1 MGENVLDKIKENYN
15 SFSRS
20 NKKIAKYI
28 LKNYDLIPL
37 RNLNELKEEIGVSEA
52 TISRFSKIL
61 GYKNFNLF
69 QKDFEQFT
77 KKNHLSFEEIKS
89 NLQKEDENFLF
100 SELSNSLDTL
110 NVLYSKELEE
120 KLKEASKLLNSSK
133 NIFILGSRTSK
144 SSALFLY
151 YMLREFSNNV
161 FLLENSNDDI
171 SFKLNGSDENDIL
184 IAISYSKYT
193 KLTYKL
199 LKYFKKQ
206 NSKVV
211 SITDSKI
218 SPLSKYSDIV
228 LEARNSSKTFTI
240 ISTIVVINALV
251 LYFANLNSERSI
263 KFYNQHN
270 EISNSLGLYLD
281 VIEDK

>member
-1 MGENVLDKIKENYN
+1 MGENVLEIINKNYN

-61 GYKNFNLF
+61 GYKNFNSF

-77 KKNHLSFEEIKS
+77 EKNHLSFEEIKS

-193 KLTYKL
+193 KLTYEI

-206 NSKVV
+206 NSKVI

-251 LYFANLNSERSI
+251 LYFANLDSERSI
-263 KFYNQHN
+263 TFYNQHN
-270 EISNSLGLYLD
+270 EISNSLSLYLD
-281 VIEDK
+281 VIEDE

>member
-1 MGENVLDKIKENYN
+1 MEENVLEIINKNYS

-61 GYKNFNLF
+61 GYKNFNSF
-69 QKDFEQFT
+69 QKDFEQFA

-89 NLQKEDENFLF
+89 NLQKENGNFLY
-100 SELSNSLDTL
+100 SELSNSLETL
-110 NVLYSKELEE
+110 NVLYSEELEE
-120 KLKEASKLLNSSK
+120 KLKEASKLLNSSR

-144 SSALFLY
+144 SSALFLF

-171 SFKLNGSDENDIL
+171 SFKLNSSDENDIL
-184 IAISYSKYT
+184 IAISYSNYT
-193 KLTYKL
+193 RLTYEI

-206 NSKVV
+206 NSKVI

-281 VIEDK
+281 VTEDN

>member
-133 NIFILGSRTSK
+133 NI
-144 SSALFLY
+144 
-151 YMLREFSNNV
+151 LRMKIHKDHHNCIIQF
-161 FLLENSNDDI
+161 
-171 SFKLNGSDENDIL
+171 
-184 IAISYSKYT
+184 
-193 KLTYKL
+193 
-199 LKYFKKQ
+199 YF
-206 NSKVV
+206 
-211 SITDSKI
+211 
-218 SPLSKYSDIV
+218 
-228 LEARNSSKTFTI
+228 
-240 ISTIVVINALV
+240 
-251 LYFANLNSERSI
+251 
-263 KFYNQHN
+263 
-270 EISNSLGLYLD
+270 
-281 VIEDK
+281 

>member
-1 MGENVLDKIKENYN
+1 MEENVLEIINKNYN

-61 GYKNFNLF
+61 GYKNFNSF
-69 QKDFEQFT
+69 QKDFEQFA

-89 NLQKEDENFLF
+89 NLQKENGNFLY
-100 SELSNSLDTL
+100 SE
-110 NVLYSKELEE
+110 
-120 KLKEASKLLNSSK
+120 
-133 NIFILGSRTSK
+133 
-144 SSALFLY
+144 
-151 YMLREFSNNV
+151 
-161 FLLENSNDDI
+161 
-171 SFKLNGSDENDIL
+171 
-184 IAISYSKYT
+184 
-193 KLTYKL
+193 
-199 LKYFKKQ
+199 
-206 NSKVV
+206 
-211 SITDSKI
+211 
-218 SPLSKYSDIV
+218 SKYSDIV

-270 EISNSLGLYLD
+270 EIANSLGLYLD
-281 VIEDK
+281 VTEDN

>member
-133 NIFILGSRTSK
+133 SIIILGSRTSK

>member
-1 MGENVLDKIKENYN
+1 MKENVLDLINERFN

-20 NKKIAKYI
+20 NKKIAKYV

-52 TISRFSKIL
+52 TISRFSKTL
-61 GYKNFNLF
+61 GYKNFNAF

-77 KKNHLSFEEIKS
+77 KKQNLSFEEVQS
-89 NLQKEDENFLF
+89 NLRNKEGNFLYK
-100 SELSNSLDTL
+100 ELSSSLSTL
-110 NVLYSKELEE
+110 NVLYSQELEE
-120 KLKEASKLLNSSK
+120 KLKEASILLNSSK
-133 NIFILGSRTSK
+133 NIYILGSRTSK

-161 FLLENSNDDI
+161 YILENVNDDI
-171 SFKLNGSDENDIL
+171 SFKLNSICENDIL

-193 KLTYKL
+193 KLTYRI
-199 LKYFKKQ
+199 LKFFKKQ
-206 NSKVV
+206 QAKVI

-218 SPLSKYSDIV
+218 SPLAKYSDIV

-251 LYFANLNSERSI
+251 LYYANLNSEKSME
-263 KFYNQHN
+263 FFNQHN
-270 EISNSLGLYLD
+270 NISNSLGLYL
-281 VIEDK
+281 EDFDED

>member
-1 MGENVLDKIKENYN
+1 MGENVLEIINKNYN

-37 RNLNELKEEIGVSEA
+37 RNLNELKKEIGVSEA

-61 GYKNFNLF
+61 GYKNFNSF
-69 QKDFEQFT
+69 QKAFEQFT

-193 KLTYKL
+193 KLTYEI

-270 EISNSLGLYLD
+270 EISNSLSLYLD
-281 VIEDK
+281 VIEDE

>member
-1 MGENVLDKIKENYN
+1 M
-15 SFSRS
+15 
-20 NKKIAKYI
+20 
-28 LKNYDLIPL
+28 
-37 RNLNELKEEIGVSEA
+37 
-52 TISRFSKIL
+52 
-61 GYKNFNLF
+61 
-69 QKDFEQFT
+69 
-77 KKNHLSFEEIKS
+77 SFEEIKS

-193 KLTYKL
+193 KLTYEI

-270 EISNSLGLYLD
+270 EISNSLSLYLD
-281 VIEDK
+281 VIEDE

>member
-1 MGENVLDKIKENYN
+1 MGENVLEIINKNYN

-193 KLTYKL
+193 KLTYEI

-270 EISNSLGLYLD
+270 EISNSLSLYLD
-281 VIEDK
+281 VIEDE

>member
-193 KLTYKL
+193 KFTYEI

-251 LYFANLNSERSI
+251 LYFANLNSEISI